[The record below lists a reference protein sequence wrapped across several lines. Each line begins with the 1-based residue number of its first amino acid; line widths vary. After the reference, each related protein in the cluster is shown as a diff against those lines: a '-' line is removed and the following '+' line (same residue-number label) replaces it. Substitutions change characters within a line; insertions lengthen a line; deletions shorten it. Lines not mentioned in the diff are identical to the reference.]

1 MRAARVEI
9 AVVSKAHG
17 VRGEIVAIPHDPESS
32 SLAEVSAVWIGGV
45 RREVVRARPVPPGAY
60 LLALEGIT
68 DRDAAAALRGAL
80 IEADR
85 EELDLDEDE
94 VLLADLIGCRCVLP
108 DGTPW
113 GVIVAVEP
121 GFQDRLVIH
130 HERIE
135 RQLPVVDAFIAGI
148 DVENGVVTVTPPEGL
163 PEDPI
168 EGGGAGSDPP

>member
-108 DGTPW
+108 Y
-113 GVIVAVEP
+113 
-121 GFQDRLVIH
+121 
-130 HERIE
+130 
-135 RQLPVVDAFIAGI
+135 
-148 DVENGVVTVTPPEGL
+148 
-163 PEDPI
+163 
-168 EGGGAGSDPP
+168 GGGPGMVMKCEPLVAAIEAACAGAPPDGPRPHRVLLSPCGAQIGRAHV